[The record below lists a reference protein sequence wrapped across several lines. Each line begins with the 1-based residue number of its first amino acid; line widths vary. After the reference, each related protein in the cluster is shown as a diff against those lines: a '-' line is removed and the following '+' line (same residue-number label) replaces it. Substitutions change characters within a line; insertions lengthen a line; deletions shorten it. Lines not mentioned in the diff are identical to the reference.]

1 MESPIPLFPVVVKDR
16 ELSPPP
22 AADAYYVVAAN
33 GLFLVRRTPL
43 FTAATAVDG
52 GVPGL
57 LTHVPSLELRVPRLP
72 RTLVE
77 RASGFFRAVYERYE
91 GEAILVMFYAPTLR
105 RFALVAPPQVL
116 TGRFSGGRFRAD
128 LRLDYGACEKPGPE
142 YVRYGTVH
150 SHCEL
155 APYHSQTD
163 VDDEIGEPG
172 LHVTAGYLHRS
183 QPEFAASFVVNA
195 TRFKLPPADVLAPF
209 GNYRRPPTCWLEQIV
224 IRARGCVDQTLASSA
239 GRNGYR

>member
-1 MESPIPLFPVVVKDR
+1 MEAPTALFPVVVKDR

-22 AADAYYVVAAN
+22 ALDAYYLVAAN
-33 GLFLVRRTPL
+33 GLFLVRHTPL
-43 FTAATAVDG
+43 FTAATAVEG

-57 LTHVPSLELRVPRLP
+57 LAHEPALQLRVPRLP

-77 RASGFFRAVYERYE
+77 RACGFFRALFERWE
-91 GEAILVMFYAPTLR
+91 GEGILVMYYAPALG

-116 TGRFSGGRFRAD
+116 TGGFSGGRFRAD
-128 LRLDYGACEKPGPE
+128 LRLDYGFCQKPGPE
-142 YVRYGTVH
+142 YVRYGTFH

-172 LHVTAGYLHRS
+172 LHVTAGYLHRAR
-183 QPEFAASFVVNA
+183 PEFATSFVVNA
-195 TRFKLPPADVLAPF
+195 TRFTLQPAEVLARF
-209 GNYRRPPTCWLEQIV
+209 RNYRRPPAAWLEQVV
-224 IRARGCVDQTLASSA
+224 IRERSYTGWTLAPSA
-239 GRNGYR
+239 ERNGNR